1 MSGLAVLAVMGGVVA
16 FIAAGMHQ
24 VPEGHIAMYWRG
36 GALLDTVA
44 EPGWRWAPPMV
55 TTRDFVQLTM
65 QTDTVRVLS
74 LVGYFRPPDSPCVC
88 QVREVP
94 CGTSTGVMIYFD
106 RIDVVNQLDRTKA
119 HSTVKVLRQTSLRVP
134 IPDRSV

>member
-1 MSGLAVLAVMGGVVA
+1 MTENRRPNRKRKKAMSGLAVLAVLGGVVA

-65 QTDTVRVLS
+65 QTDTVRDLLL
-74 LVGYFRPPDSPCVC
+74 LVDTQSGHRCARC
-88 QVREVP
+88 RAA
-94 CGTSTGVMIYFD
+94 
-106 RIDVVNQLDRTKA
+106 RRRA
-119 HSTVKVLRQTSLRVP
+119 
-134 IPDRSV
+134 